1 MKHFFYLQALLFTLI
16 AVSCNAQTF
25 KTPSPKTPSYENLL
39 SLNESSFAS
48 LQYESPTSITT
59 TTKKETPTPTP
70 SIPKSNLLKVS
81 TIAPTHYAD
90 THNAFFCRMERK
102 INKKFVMPVRIRL
115 EGF

>member
-1 MKHFFYLQALLFTLI
+1 MKHFFYLPFLFILM

-25 KTPSPKTPSYENLL
+25 SIPSPKTPAYENLL

-48 LQYESPTSITT
+48 LQYESSISITT
-59 TTKKETPTPTP
+59 TAKKETPLPTP
-70 SIPKSNLLKVS
+70 SRPKSNLLKVS